1 MVQLYIVGMVPG
13 DSYTFEALREIKRT
27 LNPSIIGVE
36 ETQDDIDTL
45 MNPAYSDK
53 YVSERE
59 EYFKENH
66 SDANDKT
73 LKDLLADEICFY
85 KQLNRYKFDGISIL
99 GLDDADFDSS
109 GFENA
114 EDIYSERKD
123 RLLSR
128 ILSLGP
134 EQAKELI
141 QAEYDAVLK
150 GYCAEE
156 LRPYFVVSDSEPLKE
171 YYEARDR
178 DTAERLREL
187 VVEERSGEG
196 SDDSVIVYLCNISH
210 FDGGYQNLVKNLEG
224 FEPEIM
230 RMCDFL

>member
-1 MVQLYIVGMVPG
+1 MVQLYIVGMIPG
-13 DSYTFEALREIKRT
+13 DSYTLEALREIKRT

-36 ETQDDIDTL
+36 ETQDDIDVL
-45 MNPAYSDK
+45 MNPAYSDE
-53 YVSERE
+53 YVRERE
-59 EYFKENH
+59 KYFKENH
-66 SDANDKT
+66 PDANDKT

-85 KQLNRYKFDGISIL
+85 KQLNRYGFDGISIL

-109 GFENA
+109 GFEDA
-114 EDIYSERKD
+114 EGIYFERKG
-123 RLLSR
+123 RLLSS

-150 GYCAEE
+150 GYCAQE
-156 LRPYFVVSDSEPLKE
+156 LRPYFVVSDSELLTE

-178 DTAERLREL
+178 DTAEKLKEV
-187 VVEERSGEG
+187 VVEESSGEG

-210 FDGGYQNLVKNLEG
+210 FDGEYQNLVKNLEDLD
-224 FEPEIM
+224 PDIM